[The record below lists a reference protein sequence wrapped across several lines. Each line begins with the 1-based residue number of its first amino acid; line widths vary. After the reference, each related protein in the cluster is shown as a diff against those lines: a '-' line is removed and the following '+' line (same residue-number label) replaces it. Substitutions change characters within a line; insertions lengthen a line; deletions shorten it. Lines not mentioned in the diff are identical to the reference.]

1 LEKKISKKRGKPPG
15 VRKGRPFMMRVD
27 DEFIAKVDEFRRM
40 QADLPDRTDA
50 IRRMVDMAVSKGRK

>member
-1 LEKKISKKRGKPPG
+1 
-15 VRKGRPFMMRVD
+15 MRVD